1 MPRVDAWRCH
11 AEDDGRGCRWVG
23 AGFLLRVILT
33 DWSFIA
39 STVVA
44 VVVLAALARFAT
56 SRFRRADLV
65 LLAGVAAGVVVARP
79 TVRRYAQ
86 LADRAD
92 TWMVV
97 LLVLAAIVVVAAV
110 GWSSSVPSM
119 QDAFS
124 VTLALATLGVFLCVP
139 ETGVLRF
146 VMPPIVIA
154 GLAAGLGLLR
164 PFPPW
169 VVIATTIGLAGLS
182 VVDGRTRGSA
192 IVGAAACLVA
202 MALLPLVTAAATA
215 IGLRPSPEGAGR
227 SSGLELLAD
236 RRLLVIAVAV
246 LACSRWAGLQSSA
259 ITAFVQAGL
268 VLAVAAGVLL
278 WLGPSSRRSVAA
290 G

>member
-1 MPRVDAWRCH
+1 M
-11 AEDDGRGCRWVG
+11 
-23 AGFLLRVILT
+23 ILT
-33 DWSFIA
+33 DRSFIV

-44 VVVLAALARFAT
+44 GVVLVALASFAS
-56 SRFRRADLV
+56 SRFRRAELV
-65 LLAGVAAGVVVARP
+65 LLAGVAAGFVIARP
-79 TVRRYAQ
+79 TARRYTQ

-97 LLVLAAIVVVAAV
+97 LLLLAVVVVVAAV
-110 GWSSSVPSM
+110 GWSSSVPSV

-124 VTLALATLGVFLCVP
+124 VTLAFAAAGVFLCVP

-154 GLAAGLGLLR
+154 GLAAGLGFVR
-164 PFPPW
+164 PLPPW
-169 VVIATTIGLAGLS
+169 VVVATTTGLAGLS

-202 MALLPLVTAAATA
+202 MALLPLVSAGANA
-215 IGLRPSPEGAGR
+215 IGRRPPTEVTGSI
-227 SSGLELLAD
+227 SGPQLLAD
-236 RRLLVIAVAV
+236 RRLLIVAAAVF
-246 LACSRWAGLQSSA
+246 ACSRWAGLQSSA

-268 VLAVAAGVLL
+268 VLALAAGVLL
-278 WLGPSSRRSVAA
+278 WLGSSGRRSVTA

>member
-1 MPRVDAWRCH
+1 M
-11 AEDDGRGCRWVG
+11 
-23 AGFLLRVILT
+23 ILT
-33 DWSFIA
+33 DRSFIA

-44 VVVLAALARFAT
+44 AVVLVALAGFAT
-56 SRFRRADLV
+56 SRFRQAELV
-65 LLAGVAAGVVVARP
+65 LLAGVAAGLVVARP
-79 TVRRYAQ
+79 TARRYAQ

-97 LLVLAAIVVVAAV
+97 LLLLAVIVVVAAV
-110 GWSSSVPSM
+110 SWSSSVPSM

-124 VTLALATLGVFLCVP
+124 VTLALAALGVFLCVP

-146 VMPPIVIA
+146 VTPPIVIA
-154 GLAAGLGLLR
+154 GLAAGLGVVR

-169 VVIATTIGLAGLS
+169 IVIATTIGLAGLS

-202 MALLPLVTAAATA
+202 MALLPLVSAGATA
-215 IGLRPSPEGAGR
+215 LRLRPSIAGAGR
-227 SSGLELLAD
+227 SSGLHVLVD
-236 RRLLVIAVAV
+236 RRLLVVAVAV
-246 LACSRWAGLQSSA
+246 FACSRWAGLQSSA

-268 VLAVAAGVLL
+268 VLAVAAAVLL
-278 WLGPSSRRSVAA
+278 WLGPSDRRSVAA